1 MRIGI
6 AGLAGVGK
14 NTTADFVAERLGL
27 PCVAFAEPIHEAAKY
42 VFGTLCLERAIKE
55 LSLPFG
61 SEGFAHTQKIA
72 QSIMNECGVG
82 SSDEEL
88 QIALK
93 VAFTNRETGQIYE
106 ELSPRK
112 FMQLFGTEFGR
123 NIDEKIWVRAVE
135 VKYKDCVISDVRF
148 TNELGICNVI
158 ILVERDSGGIEGN
171 HISENLA
178 TRLASCPRDV
188 DYFTISSVEYK
199 VVGFCVD
206 NNGTIDDL
214 YENLKQKLSKIHL

>member
-6 AGLAGVGK
+6 AGLAGAGK
-14 NTTADFVAERLGL
+14 DTAAQIISKHLRL
-27 PCVAFAEPIHEAAKY
+27 PCVAFAKPIHEAAKY
-42 VFGTLCLERAIKE
+42 VFVDLCLERGVKE
-55 LSLPFG
+55 LPLPFG
-61 SEGFAHTQKIA
+61 NTGLNLTKNIA
-72 QSIMNECGVG
+72 QSIINECNLDL
-82 SSDEEL
+82 SDEEL

-135 VKYKDCVISDVRF
+135 NKYSDCVISDVRF
-148 TNELGICNVI
+148 TNELAICNVVVI
-158 ILVERDSGGIEGN
+158 VEREGSGTEGN

-199 VVGFCVD
+199 VVGFFVD
-206 NNGTIDDL
+206 NNGTIDEFH
-214 YENLKQKLSKIHL
+214 ENLRRMLSKIHL